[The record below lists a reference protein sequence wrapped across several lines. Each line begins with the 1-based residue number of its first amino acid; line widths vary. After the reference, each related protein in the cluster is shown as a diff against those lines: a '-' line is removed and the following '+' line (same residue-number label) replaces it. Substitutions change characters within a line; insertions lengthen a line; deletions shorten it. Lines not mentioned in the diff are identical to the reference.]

1 MKAGTGRPDLAVEH
15 IARARRLSPNDP
27 QDFSIHTAMGF
38 AHFVAGRYEEGMASA
53 QAAVRDRPGYQL
65 ANCILAANAA
75 LAGQPIEARKA
86 IERVLKATPGLRMAD
101 ARFLQTIG
109 RAEDLARWAEALR
122 LAGLPE

>member
-1 MKAGTGRPDLAVEH
+1 MHLAEF
-15 IARARRLSPNDP
+15 LF
-27 QDFSIHTAMGF
+27 QL
-38 AHFVAGRYEEGMASA
+38 AHFVAGRYDEGMASA

-86 IERVLKATPGLRMAD
+86 IDRVLKLTPDLRVAD

-109 RAEDLARWAEALR
+109 RPEDLARWVEALR
-122 LAGLPE
+122 QAGLPE